1 VRASK
6 EWGFYFLLHIHVHIH
21 THIHINTLQAL
32 RPNRREA
39 PEIFREPGKYRT
51 MMEFCEKSGW
61 FTPSVEG
68 VLVRKMGMQLTA
80 FQSTK
85 CGVYIFVHKT
95 DPKKKYVGQ
104 SRNLSQ
110 DMNTSVSQVVREA

>member
-1 VRASK
+1 
-6 EWGFYFLLHIHVHIH
+6 
-21 THIHINTLQAL
+21 
-32 RPNRREA
+32 
-39 PEIFREPGKYRT
+39 

-110 DMNTSVSQVVREA
+110 DMIHLFHRLFEKPESKSSPVCTVLCICHSS